1 MLPEKEQL
9 KYHLFLKKNLLP
21 NSIFLRQK
29 FFLLHHLT
37 FTPLSLVNSTLKSH
51 QRSLVGSLGSR
62 HTVHL
67 VGSLHIKH
75 IKLSKTNGAFISKF
89 MYLKINLNQSFCS
102 FVKLCLS
109 LAEVVLG
116 YFHFEYI
123 PVIT

>member
-9 KYHLFLKKNLLP
+9 KYHLFVKKNLLP
-21 NSIFLRQK
+21 NSIFLRRK

-37 FTPLSLVNSTLKSH
+37 FRPLSLVNSTLKSH
-51 QRSLVGSLGSR
+51 QLSLAGLLGSR

-75 IKLSKTNGAFISKF
+75 ELSKTNGAFISKF

-116 YFHFEYI
+116 SFHFEYI
-123 PVIT
+123 PAIT